1 MALANNYSTGNYS
14 NNDQK
19 MYNPAVMG
27 IRLNNAESKID
38 QTAIKFD
45 FWNGMLKISI
55 AGKKPGKSNDEFAS
69 FDFEQAGV
77 VYITHPKARILL
89 EEIKKLEADPSIGN
103 VGVNTGVDGLFS
115 VSTGAEYGANSYCF
129 SLRKV
134 DNVTGAVT
142 TSYVYVTKN
151 DYYNSIRGF
160 DEGTKSFTKET
171 YENVELE
178 MLKDILQQY
187 ILSATSAVAGSV
199 MNAMKF
205 DLNIMRNN
213 FKNISEKL
221 GISYGGRNNYN
232 SSSNFFNGGHSN
244 AANNGAAK
252 PSGIPNMGTY
262 SEYDDFDM
270 E

>member
-1 MALANNYSTGNYS
+1 MALGNYNSTGNYS
-14 NNDQK
+14 NNDQR
-19 MYNPAVMG
+19 MYNPSVLG

-115 VSTGAEYGANSYCF
+115 VSTGAEYGADSYCF

-134 DNVTGAVT
+134 DNNTGAVT

-151 DYYNSIRGF
+151 DYYQSVRSF
-160 DEGTKSFTKET
+160 DEGSKSFTKHN

-178 MLKDILQQY
+178 MLKDILQEY
-187 ILSATSAVAGSV
+187 IKAATSAVAGSV

-205 DLNIMRNN
+205 DLGIMRNN
-213 FKNISEKL
+213 FKGICDKL
-221 GISYGGRNNYN
+221 GVSTGRGGSNYN
-232 SSSNFFNGGHSN
+232 SSSNFFNGN
-244 AANNGAAK
+244 NNGGAK
-252 PSGIPNMGTY
+252 PSGIPTTNGGGY
-262 SEYDDFDM
+262 SDYDDFDM

>member
-1 MALANNYSTGNYS
+1 MALGNYNSTGNYS

-19 MYNPAVMG
+19 MYNPSVMG

-55 AGKKPGKSNDEFAS
+55 AGKKPGKANDEFAS

-115 VSTGAEYGANSYCF
+115 VSTGAEYGASSYCF

-134 DNVTGAVT
+134 DNATGAVT
-142 TSYVYVTKN
+142 TSYVYVTKD
-151 DYYNSIRGF
+151 DYYQSVRSF
-160 DEGTKSFTKET
+160 DEGSKSFVKENYT
-171 YENVELE
+171 NVELE
-178 MLKDILQQY
+178 IFKDILQQY
-187 ILSATSAVAGSV
+187 ILAATSAMAGSV
-199 MNAMKF
+199 MNALKF
-205 DLNIMRNN
+205 DLGIMRNN
-213 FKNISEKL
+213 FKGICDKL
-221 GISYGGRNNYN
+221 GVSTGGKGGSYN
-232 SSSNFFNGGHSN
+232 SSSNFFNGGGST
-244 AANNGAAK
+244 GAK
-252 PSGIPNMGTY
+252 PSGIPTTGSY
-262 SEYDDFDM
+262 SEYEDFDM